1 MVGEPGPDQTGA
13 QDGDRDPLRHH
24 GDVEVGPGLVDLAVN
39 VLGEAPPPWLR
50 ARLAAALDDLAAYPS
65 AADDAAAREA
75 VARRHGRSADEVL
88 VLNGSAEGFA
98 LLPRLAPRHAV
109 VVHPGFTEP
118 EAVLRDAGVPVTR
131 VLTDQAD
138 GHRLDPHAVPAD
150 ADLVVVGNPTNPTGV
165 LHPRAT
171 LRTLARP
178 GRVLVVDE
186 AFADAVPGEP
196 ESLADAA
203 DVPGLLVLRSLTKTW
218 ALAGLRAGYA
228 LGAPELLGRLG
239 AGRPHWPVGTL
250 VLAAVRAC
258 VEPSAVAESAEA
270 ARRLARLR
278 VDQTAALGPCRAS
291 GSRTASRPTSCS
303 RFPRNRRRRPGALAR
318 QRVRRPPRRHLP
330 RTRARP
336 HPSGGARTAGGGG
349 VHPRA
354 GRRPAGRGGGRVS
367 CPVSSRRWLIL
378 VEDAL
383 KGVVS
388 VGVVG
393 VWLCQQAQMTPI
405 QARARTRT
413 AWGWS

>member
-1 MVGEPGPDQTGA
+1 MVGEPGPDPTGA

-196 ESLADAA
+196 ESLADAV

-278 VDQTAALGPCRAS
+278 ADQAAALGALPGVRVQDGVAPYLLLTLPPGTGVDVRERLRAN
-291 GSRTASRPTSCS
+291 GFAVRRGDT
-303 RFPRNRRRRPGALAR
+303 FPGLGPDHIRVAVRGPQVAAAFTRALADA
-318 QRVRRPPRRHLP
+318 L
-330 RTRARP
+330 
-336 HPSGGARTAGGGG
+336 
-349 VHPRA
+349 RA
-354 GRRPAGRGGGRVS
+354 GAV
-367 CPVSSRRWLIL
+367 
-378 VEDAL
+378 A
-383 KGVVS
+383 
-388 VGVVG
+388 
-393 VWLCQQAQMTPI
+393 A
-405 QARARTRT
+405 
-413 AWGWS
+413 